1 MFTHPCIG
9 SQLARER
16 QRDMLAQADQRRLLR
31 QLRGQAGAARR
42 AAGTERRRSPGSYL
56 RTVSIGMTSAI
67 RGGSERSA

>member
-42 AAGTERRRSPGSYL
+42 AAGTERRRSPGFYL